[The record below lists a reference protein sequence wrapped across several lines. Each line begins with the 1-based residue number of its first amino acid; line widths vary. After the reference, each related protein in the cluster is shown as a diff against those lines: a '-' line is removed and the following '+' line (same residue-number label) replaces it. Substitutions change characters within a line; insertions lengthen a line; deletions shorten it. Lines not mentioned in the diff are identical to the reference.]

1 MNELRDVEAQLVPLD
16 SLKAYDGNAKRHDS
30 DNIDAI
36 ANSISEFGF
45 RNPILAWHNEDGVP
59 EIVAGHGRAAA
70 AKKLRMEQVPVIFVD
85 DLTDAQRRMLTLA
98 DNQTTLMTGWDDQTL
113 QEELDALT
121 DVFDVAGFGFDI
133 DEIIGDDGVEVTEDE
148 PDDDAEDRVK
158 PGELWRM
165 GGHVLLC
172 GDSTDADGIARL
184 MSAMPEVGGA
194 AGADLLLTDPPYNV
208 ALGQHDRPSEAKQLH
223 RRTDGLVIANDSWAD
238 DECFVEFLRSALTSA
253 MAALRPGAAFY
264 VWYASMQSANFL
276 EAAKLAQM
284 EVKQILVW
292 AKNTFALGR
301 QDYQLRHELCLYGW
315 KGGSAH
321 YFTDSRKEST
331 VITDDRNPDSMSKS
345 ELVDFVYDLLAQK
358 GATTVLEF
366 DKPTRSEL
374 HPTMKPV
381 SLFAYQIM
389 NSTRRGET
397 VLDVFGGS
405 GTSVVACEQT
415 GRHCAC
421 VELDPHY
428 ASVIVDRWEKLT
440 GGKAEK
446 IEE

>member
-1 MNELRDVEAQLVPLD
+1 LNELRDVEAQLVPLD

-194 AGADLLLTDPPYNV
+194 AGADLLLTDLPYNV

-223 RRTDGLVIANDSWAD
+223 RRTDGMVIANDSWAD

-264 VWYASMQSANFL
+264 VWYASTQSANFL

-301 QDYQLRHELCLYGW
+301 QDYQWRHELCLYGW